1 MSTSGELSNQGGR
14 QRHAPFSIIDRNSD
28 FLYSDR
34 MKGQMLAT
42 FRSFSLSFLGR
53 MVSIV
58 CVTLVLSY
66 IFFEVLDL
74 DGSNFRTHR
83 DPVQITAIVQ
93 EVETDVDS
101 FPARTPGKA
110 LDRGLV
116 LPAGKARPMGSSLL
130 YRRICTAYLLST
142 APLRLS
148 NRAAAFF
155 HTRRLPIERLG
166 STLSYLFGASATP

>member
-1 MSTSGELSNQGGR
+1 
-14 QRHAPFSIIDRNSD
+14 
-28 FLYSDR
+28 
-34 MKGQMLAT
+34 MKGQMLTT

-93 EVETDVDS
+93 EVETDVTRSQLAHRAKPWIEVS
-101 FPARTPGKA
+101 FFLLAKPVQSVHRFSTEES
-110 LDRGLV
+110 V
-116 LPAGKARPMGSSLL
+116 LPIFYLLHHCGYRTALPRSSIPDDSLL
-130 YRRICTAYLLST
+130 
-142 APLRLS
+142 
-148 NRAAAFF
+148 
-155 HTRRLPIERLG
+155 
-166 STLSYLFGASATP
+166 SA

>member
-1 MSTSGELSNQGGR
+1 M
-14 QRHAPFSIIDRNSD
+14 
-28 FLYSDR
+28 YSDR

-58 CVTLVLSY
+58 CVTLVSSY

-83 DPVQITAIVQ
+83 DPVEINAVIR
-93 EVETDVDS
+93 EVETDVSS
-101 FPARTPGKA
+101 FPARTLGKA

-116 LPAGKARPMGSSLL
+116 LSAGKARPMGSSLL
-130 YRRICTAYLLST
+130 DRRIRNIYLLS
-142 APLRLS
+142 ASPLRLS

-155 HTRRLPIERLG
+155 HTRRLPIERVG
-166 STLSYLFGASATP
+166 STFSYLFGASAHPLIRRFQILEQ

>member
-1 MSTSGELSNQGGR
+1 M
-14 QRHAPFSIIDRNSD
+14 
-28 FLYSDR
+28 YSDR

-83 DPVQITAIVQ
+83 DPVEINAVVR
-93 EVETDVDS
+93 EVETDVIRQLAHRAKPWIEVS
-101 FPARTPGKA
+101 FFLLAKPVQWVHRFSTQES
-110 LDRGLV
+110 V
-116 LPAGKARPMGSSLL
+116 LPIFYLLHHCGYRTALPRSSIPDDSLL
-130 YRRICTAYLLST
+130 
-142 APLRLS
+142 
-148 NRAAAFF
+148 
-155 HTRRLPIERLG
+155 
-166 STLSYLFGASATP
+166 SA